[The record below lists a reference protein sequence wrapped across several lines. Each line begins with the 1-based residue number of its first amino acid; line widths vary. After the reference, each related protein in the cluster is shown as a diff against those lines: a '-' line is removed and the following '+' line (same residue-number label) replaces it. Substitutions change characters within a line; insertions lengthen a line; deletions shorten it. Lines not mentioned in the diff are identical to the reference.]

1 MTLDEIKRLIELV
14 QESAVAELE
23 YAHGEERIRIVRER
37 EAHPVPQA
45 FPHIVAPAPVVQIS
59 DSSPAAPLKE
69 AEAAP
74 APAPA
79 RAPDANLVEIKAPM
93 VGTFYR
99 APAPEAA
106 PYIEAGAHV
115 AKGQIIGI
123 IEAMKLMN
131 EIPADVAG
139 TVVEIAVENAEPV
152 EFGQVLV
159 RVKPD

>member
-23 YAHGEERIRIVRER
+23 YVHGEERIRIVRER

-59 DSSPAAPLKE
+59 DSSPAAPPKE
-69 AEAAP
+69 AEG

-106 PYIEAGAHV
+106 PYIETGAHV

>member
-37 EAHPVPQA
+37 EAHPVSQA
-45 FPHIVAPAPVVQIS
+45 FPHIVAPAPVVRIP
-59 DSSPAAPLKE
+59 DSPPAAPAKE
-69 AEAAP
+69 TQAAP
-74 APAPA
+74 AAA
-79 RAPDANLVEIKAPM
+79 KAPDANLLEIKAPM

-106 PYIEAGAHV
+106 PYIETGAHV

>member
-37 EAHPVPQA
+37 EAHPVSQA
-45 FPHIVAPAPVVQIS
+45 FPHIVAPAPVVRIP
-59 DSSPAAPLKE
+59 DSPPAAPAK
-69 AEAAP
+69 AAK
-74 APAPA
+74 
-79 RAPDANLVEIKAPM
+79 APDANLLEIKAPM

-106 PYIEAGAHV
+106 PYIETGAHV

>member
-1 MTLDEIKRLIELV
+1 MTLDEIKRLIEMV
-14 QESAVAELE
+14 QDSAVAELE

-37 EAHPVPQA
+37 EPHPASQA
-45 FPHIVAPAPVVQIS
+45 FPHIVAPAPVVQIP
-59 DSSPAAPLKE
+59 DSTPVAPPKE

-74 APAPA
+74 AK
-79 RAPDANLVEIKAPM
+79 APDVNLAEIKAPM

-106 PYIEAGAHV
+106 PYIETGAHV